1 MTGRG
6 AAATGRAAVSIL
18 AQMPRRRLLVITYY
32 YPPNPS
38 IGGHRWAAM
47 TRYLREAGHD
57 VTVLTTTMNGTLPDD
72 GEQQVVRAWDL
83 QASDGIRRLV
93 GRAPME
99 TAATGKGGAPTTA
112 APAPRWMTHGLV
124 PDSGIVAWVP
134 AAVREARRIVR
145 ERSIDC
151 VITSAPPDSVAMVP
165 LFLGRH
171 RPAWVADFRDGWTF
185 EPLRGAWP
193 TRPQARLD
201 ARLERKVTG
210 TADVVIGATEPIARD
225 FTERLGANGAY
236 VPNAWDP
243 ALDAAFDAAQPVP
256 LDPERFNLVYTGQ
269 LSGPAG
275 RDPRP
280 LLEAMNRLVEL
291 RGDAARRLRLV
302 LVGGLDQHDARL
314 LDELDGH
321 GLVEPVGQQPRDVS
335 IATQRAGDA
344 LLLLTTPGHA
354 SHATGKLFEYL
365 AAERPILA
373 LASGSAAAQIISDTK
388 TGISVPPDD
397 VPAITEA
404 LGRMLDG
411 QGAAHAPD
419 RDELARY
426 RYPGPA
432 EHVERL
438 VEQAIERRSTR
449 R

>member
-1 MTGRG
+1 MR
-6 AAATGRAAVSIL
+6 
-18 AQMPRRRLLVITYY
+18 PRRILVVTYY

-47 TRYLREAGHD
+47 TRCLREAGHD
-57 VTVLTTTMNGTLPDD
+57 VTVLTTTMNGTLEDD
-72 GEQQVVRAWDL
+72 AEQQVIRAWDL
-83 QASDGIRRLV
+83 QAADGIRKLV
-93 GRAPME
+93 RRAPME

-134 AAVREARRIVR
+134 AAVRAARRIVR
-145 ERSIDC
+145 ERQIDC
-151 VITSAPPDSVAMVP
+151 VITSAPPDSVATVP
-165 LFLGRH
+165 LFLGRD
-171 RPAWVADFRDGWTF
+171 RPAWIADFRDGWTF

-193 TRPQARLD
+193 TSPQARLD
-201 ARLERKVTG
+201 ARLERKVTRS
-210 TADVVIGATEPIARD
+210 AEVVIGATEPIARD
-225 FTERLGANGAY
+225 FSARLGANSAY

-243 ALDAAFDAAQPVP
+243 ALDEAFDAASPVP

-280 LLEAMNRLVEL
+280 LLEAINRLVDE

-302 LVGGLDQHDARL
+302 LVGGLDQHDADL
-314 LDELDGH
+314 LAELDRH
-321 GLVEPVGQQPRDVS
+321 GLVESVGQQPRDVS

-373 LASGSAAAQIISDTK
+373 LASGSAAAQIIADTR
-388 TGISVPPDD
+388 TGLSVPPDD
-397 VPAITEA
+397 VTAITGA
-404 LGRMLDG
+404 LGRLLDG
-411 QGAAHAPD
+411 ETTAYDPD

-432 EHVERL
+432 DHVERL
-438 VEQAIERRSTR
+438 VEQAIARRTPGG
-449 R
+449 